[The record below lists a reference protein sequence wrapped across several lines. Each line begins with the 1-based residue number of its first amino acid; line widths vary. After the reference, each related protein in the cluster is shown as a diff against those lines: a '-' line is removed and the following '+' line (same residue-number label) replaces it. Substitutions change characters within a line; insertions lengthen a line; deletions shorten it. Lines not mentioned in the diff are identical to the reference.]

1 MGSMMNPVTDQR
13 MIRKGHGLSTKISWF
28 ISSFYWMIGRVYWD
42 AYLKI
47 SANLQFVIAKLEN
60 YAIIDYKILLPSRL
74 NSLIITKNII
84 NSVARI
90 S

>member
-1 MGSMMNPVTDQR
+1 
-13 MIRKGHGLSTKISWF
+13 
-28 ISSFYWMIGRVYWD
+28 VYWD